1 MAREPEK
8 DSSVNASPAAAAA
21 GGPSPRAGTPGS
33 GTPPGA
39 GAAAAGGST
48 AAGTGGAVGA
58 PGTGPPGG
66 SGHASGTGPS
76 GGDGGAS
83 AGAAAGGPTGPAAHD
98 RRSVRLA
105 IGALALG
112 LLLAALDQTI
122 VSTALPTIVSDLG
135 GIDHLSWVVTAY
147 LLAST
152 AATPL
157 WGKLGDMYGRKR
169 LFQTVIVL
177 FLIGS
182 ALCGV
187 AQSMGE
193 LIAFRALQGLGGGG
207 LIALSMAIV
216 GDIVPPR
223 DRGRYQGVFGA
234 VFGASSVLGPLLGG
248 VFTEQLS
255 WRWVF
260 YVNLPIGVVALA
272 VIAAVLHV
280 PVRRTDHRVDYA
292 GMAAIAAA
300 ATCLVLVTS
309 LGGSTWAWG
318 SVQIV
323 ALAVVGVALVGLFVL
338 IERRAAEP
346 VLPPRLFRVRT
357 FTVCSAIS
365 FIIGFAMF
373 GALTYLPTFLQ
384 VVHGYSPTLSGVH
397 MIPLVVGLLISSTGS
412 GQIVSRTGRYK
423 VFPIV
428 GTAVTAGGLLLLHQL
443 GVTTPTWVMSLYFL
457 VFGLGLGLVMQVLV
471 LAVQNAVPY
480 EDLGSA
486 TSGATFFRSIGA
498 SFGVSVFGTIFTHQL
513 TGKLAD
519 ALRGVP
525 LPHGFNP
532 GQLQADPTAIGR
544 LPAVIKDP
552 VRHAYSDSITTVF
565 LYAVPVAAAGF
576 VLSWLLKEQP
586 LRRSVTVPDG
596 SETVGANPVERSSL
610 DEIARCLSVLGTR
623 EAKRDLYAR
632 ITRMAGLDLQ
642 PATSWLVLRTSKDG
656 RADPVDLARTTSL
669 PGSVVEAAA
678 VEAESRG
685 LAVREGNPLVL
696 TQEGHRCADRLV
708 AARRSVLAG
717 LLGDWDPARHDDLA
731 ALLSRLSDE
740 LCAGDHD
747 RLRPSDERPPVR
759 TGLRPHDG

>member
-1 MAREPEK
+1 M
-8 DSSVNASPAAAAA
+8 
-21 GGPSPRAGTPGS
+21 
-33 GTPPGA
+33 
-39 GAAAAGGST
+39 
-48 AAGTGGAVGA
+48 
-58 PGTGPPGG
+58 
-66 SGHASGTGPS
+66 
-76 GGDGGAS
+76 
-83 AGAAAGGPTGPAAHD
+83 
-98 RRSVRLA
+98 A

-135 GIDHLSWVVTAY
+135 GINHLSWVVTAY

-169 LFQTVIVL
+169 LIQTVIVI

-260 YVNLPIGVVALA
+260 YVNLPIGVVALL

-280 PVRRTDHRVDYA
+280 PVRRTEHRVDYA
-292 GMAAIAAA
+292 GMAVVAAA

-309 LGGSTWAWG
+309 LGGSTWAW
-318 SVQIV
+318 SSAQIIG
-323 ALAVVGVALVGLFVL
+323 LAVVGVALVGLFVL
-338 IERRAAEP
+338 IEQRAAEP
-346 VLPPRLFRVRT
+346 VLPLRLFRVRT
-357 FTVCSAIS
+357 FSVCSAIS

-373 GALTYLPTFLQ
+373 GAMTYLPTFLQ

-397 MIPLVVGLLISSTGS
+397 MIPMVVGLLISSTAS

-423 VFPIV
+423 IFPIL
-428 GTAVTAGGLLLLHQL
+428 GTAVTAVGLLLLHQM
-443 GVTTPTWVMSLYFL
+443 GVTTSTWVMSLYFL
-457 VFGLGLGLVMQVLV
+457 VFGLGLGLVMQVMV
-471 LAVQNAVPY
+471 LAVQNAADY
-480 EDLGSA
+480 RDLGSA

-498 SFGVSVFGTIFTHQL
+498 SFGVSVFGTVFTHQL
-513 TGKLAD
+513 TGKLTD

-525 LPHGFNP
+525 LPPGFNP
-532 GQLQADPTAIGR
+532 GQLQADPTAIRR

-552 VRHAYSDSITTVF
+552 VLHAYSDSITTVF
-565 LYAVPVAAAGF
+565 LYAVPVAAVAF
-576 VLSWLLKEQP
+576 LLSWLLKEQP

-610 DEIARCLSVLGTR
+610 DEIARCLSLLGTR

-642 PATSWLVLRTSKDG
+642 PATSWLLLRTSKDG
-656 RADPVDLARTTSL
+656 RADPVELARATTL
-669 PGSVVEAAA
+669 PSSVIEAAA
-678 VEAESRG
+678 VEAETRG

-696 TQEGHRCADRLV
+696 TPQGRESADQL
-708 AARRSVLAG
+708 ALARRSVLAG
-717 LLGDWDPARHDDLA
+717 LLGDWDPARHADLA
-731 ALLSRLSDE
+731 ALLSKLSNE
-740 LCAGDHD
+740 LCGGDHD
-747 RLRPSDERPPVR
+747 RLSPERERPPVHTNLTPPR
-759 TGLRPHDG
+759 D